1 VVIILTNTE
10 IFENCILIKIN
21 PSSSSSFFS
30 TLATFCQD
38 YAKDIQREHRGSNLS
53 SLLRNILNSVENED
67 LWLRL
72 MYLYPDEITKDL
84 IDIIKSD
91 NRICKY
97 LDMPIQHINNS
108 VLKRMRRNTT
118 SEDMFRT
125 IATLREELPGV
136 HIRTSLMVGFPGET
150 EEQFEELLEF
160 VKKAELDSVGAFIYS
175 NEALAWSSRLD
186 SQIPE
191 NVKAER
197 YSRLMV
203 AQSHVVFQS
212 NRDKVKK
219 KQMYDVVIDRISPG
233 NRNRVAV
240 TGRYFGQCPEVD
252 GQVIINDI
260 RRLGKLPLVG
270 QRYQVQMTDFDKYDL
285 IGRIIA

>member
-1 VVIILTNTE
+1 
-10 IFENCILIKIN
+10 
-21 PSSSSSFFS
+21 
-30 TLATFCQD
+30 
-38 YAKDIQREHRGSNLS
+38 
-53 SLLRNILNSVENED
+53 VENED

-125 IATLREELPGV
+125 FATLREELPGV

-175 NEALAWSSRLD
+175 SEELAWSSRLD

-212 NRDKVKK
+212 NRNKVKK

>member
-1 VVIILTNTE
+1 MNTE
-10 IFENCILIKIN
+10 FFVNCIKIN
-21 PSSSSSFFS
+21 PSFFFFIFA
-30 TLATFCQD
+30 TPATFCQD

-53 SLLRNILNSVENED
+53 SLLRNILNSVDNED

-118 SEDMFRT
+118 SEDVFRT
-125 IATLREELPGV
+125 IATLREELPDV

-150 EEQFEELLEF
+150 EEHFEELLEF
-160 VKKAELDSVGAFIYS
+160 VKKAELDNVGAFIYS
-175 NEALAWSSRLD
+175 NEKLAWSSRLD
-186 SQIPE
+186 GQIPE

-203 AQSHVVFQS
+203 AQSHVVFER
-212 NRDKVKK
+212 NRDKAKK
-219 KQMYDVVIDRISPG
+219 KQVYDVVIDRISPG
-233 NRNRVAV
+233 DRSRVAV

-285 IGRIIA
+285 IGQIIA